1 MYTTKQ
7 EGYMKQVTETELK
20 QLQDMSTTLNE
31 IIFKLGEL
39 HLTKKTLVEDMQ
51 QIDNLVSDE
60 EKKFSEFREKE
71 RVLFEQF
78 TQKYGTSN
86 INVVTGEINP

>member
-1 MYTTKQ
+1 MTK
-7 EGYMKQVTETELK
+7 VTELELK
-20 QLQDMSTTLNE
+20 ELQDMSTTLNE

-39 HLTKKTLVEDMQ
+39 HLTRKTILEDLQQVE
-51 QIDNLVSDE
+51 NLVVEE
-60 EKKFSEFREKE
+60 EKKFLEFREKE

-86 INVVTGEINP
+86 VNVVTGEIKP

>member
-51 QIDNLVSDE
+51 QIDSLVSDE
-60 EKKFSEFREKE
+60 EKKFLEFREKE
-71 RVLFEQF
+71 RVLFQQF

>member
-7 EGYMKQVTETELK
+7 EGYMTKVTELELK
-20 QLQDMSTTLNE
+20 ELQDMSTMLNE

-39 HLTKKTLVEDMQ
+39 HLTRKSVLEDMQ
-51 QIDNLVSDE
+51 QVETLVVEE
-60 EKKFSEFREKE
+60 EKKFLKFREKE

>member
-7 EGYMKQVTETELK
+7 EGYMKQITEEELK
-20 QLQDMSTTLNE
+20 ELQDMSTALNE

-39 HLTKKTLVEDMQ
+39 HLTKKTLAEDIQ

-60 EKKFSEFREKE
+60 EKKFLEFRKKE